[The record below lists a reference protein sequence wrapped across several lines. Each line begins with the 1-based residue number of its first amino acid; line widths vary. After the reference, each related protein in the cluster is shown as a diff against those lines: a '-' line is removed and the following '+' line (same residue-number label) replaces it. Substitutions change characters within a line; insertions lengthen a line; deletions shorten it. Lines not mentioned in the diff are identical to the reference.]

1 MVSLIFTVYRRRR
14 QKEDSK
20 RFFAENPGYKW
31 ARKMVEELVSGL
43 EEETYDVDDV
53 MFLIS
58 DKVPEVEN
66 KLRSNLSEEGIEKK
80 KIFFNYSI
88 CFQIFCLKPRL
99 NLWMVKKLLSGSI
112 IPAVMGVD
120 RTDL

>member
-1 MVSLIFTVYRRRR
+1 
-14 QKEDSK
+14 
-20 RFFAENPGYKW
+20 
-31 ARKMVEELVSGL
+31 MVEELVSGL

-80 KIFFNYSI
+80 KIFFNYLI

-112 IPAVMGVD
+112 MSAVMGVN
-120 RTDL
+120 RTAL